1 MVNLDTLPR
10 ELQRH
15 ILSYTSREDKKNL
28 RLVSKSIYP
37 SATRELIHSDRVEL
51 RERNARNQDTYL
63 ERVRSLFPSPFIQRF
78 RQFEEQHQRLAQLR
92 HPASTP
98 AILQTLQAYPEQAS
112 MIAMHAILQTIIG
125 HAVLLARSRRP

>member
-28 RLVSKSIYP
+28 RLVNKSIYP
-37 SATRELIHSDRVEL
+37 IATRELVHSDRVEL
-51 RERNARNQDTYL
+51 RKRNDHNQDTYL
-63 ERVRSLFPSPFIQRF
+63 EMVRSLFAPSSFIQGL
-78 RQFEEQHQRLAQLR
+78 RQFYREHPELALR
-92 HPASTP
+92 R
-98 AILQTLQAYPEQAS
+98 QTLQVQQQQQIILTYTTLQA
-112 MIAMHAILQTIIG
+112 IIG